1 MEDLSSGE
9 PIYGIITTTDIRD
22 KIVAINSDPT
32 QTNVGKI
39 MTTPVEFADPD
50 WSLRRCSSIMQESNF
65 HHNPHTF
72 YHGKSTL
79 DYLLSHFNPKEK
91 YCIFL
96 DLNMPI
102 MDGWGFLENFEKRKI
117 DKNIPIYMLTSSI
130 DKFDQV
136 RAQNYELVSKYL
148 VKPLTVEDL
157 ATLEV

>member
-1 MEDLSSGE
+1 MTKLNKVCVIDDDEIFVFAFKKILKISRFCEEVTVFYNGEEALDGLQNTNEVQALDL
-9 PIYGIITTTDIRD
+9 
-22 KIVAINSDPT
+22 
-32 QTNVGKI
+32 
-39 MTTPVEFADPD
+39 
-50 WSLRRCSSIMQESNF
+50 
-65 HHNPHTF
+65 
-72 YHGKSTL
+72 
-79 DYLLSHFNPKEK
+79 
-91 YCIFL
+91 IFL
-96 DLNMPI
+96 DINMPI